1 MQRTIDQAFLD
12 LREQIGHWA
21 RAAARP
27 DVRFF
32 VYPPEWEAL
41 VLARFPAFVE
51 TCAQDGR
58 PVSLLDVGQG
68 FLSEV
73 DRRRGFVERLT
84 EMERRDPH
92 WVLHD
97 LGEIAARYLTRLLTA
112 PLEPPA
118 VGRIL
123 INTGTLG
130 TFVSYSAVT
139 NDLQGSPASAGGVQ
153 APAVLAF
160 PGEGDERSLSL
171 LGLRRDTNYRAPRV

>member
-12 LREQIGHWA
+12 LREQVGHWA
-21 RAAARP
+21 RAEARP

-32 VYPPEWEAL
+32 VYPPEWEPL
-41 VLARFPAFVE
+41 VLARFPSFVE
-51 TCAQDGR
+51 TCAQDGH
-58 PVSLLDVGQG
+58 PVDLVDVGQG
-68 FLSEV
+68 FLAEIN
-73 DRRRGFVERLT
+73 RRRTLVERWT
-84 EMERRDPH
+84 AMESRDTP
-92 WVLHD
+92 WVRHD
-97 LGEIAARYLTRLLTA
+97 LGEMARTYLKRVLTE

-123 INTGTLG
+123 INTGALG

-139 NDLQGSPASAGGVQ
+139 NELQGSPASAGGVR